1 MMQMLSGMSSV
12 PPCFEDVVDFFIL
25 SSKGLFAR
33 SIISRIVLSATCY
46 FIWKERNARLF
57 KKKSKSH
64 ILIYESIVA
73 TIDSIVHDRLGD
85 MDFLSMGV
93 PFESCTIFSFSKV
106 FLTGFFRR
114 FFKEAVSIV
123 LAYAP
128 LVDAASLDLRIWIAT
143 MA

>member
-1 MMQMLSGMSSV
+1 MMQMLSGMSYV

-73 TIDSIVHDRLGD
+73 TIDSIVHD
-85 MDFLSMGV
+85 
-93 PFESCTIFSFSKV
+93 
-106 FLTGFFRR
+106 
-114 FFKEAVSIV
+114 KEAVSIV

-128 LVDAASLDLRIWIAT
+128 LVDAASLDLRI
-143 MA
+143 